1 MLIKL
6 DNIIKD
12 VIKNKKIKRKIKEN
26 AIIDIWK
33 ELVGENVANISKPI
47 KIEGNI
53 LFVDIISSTWAQ
65 ELKFFENKI
74 LNDIKNKMNLNIKKI
89 FFNIKDIKGNK
100 KEENIREK
108 YKKISLSEIDILKIN
123 NNLINIE
130 DENIKQKIKEVM
142 IKDEIF
148 KRRKN
153 R

>member
-1 MLIKL
+1 MLLKI

-33 ELVGENVANISKPI
+33 ELVGEKISDISKPN
-47 KIEGNI
+47 KIENDI

-89 FFNIKDIKGNK
+89 YFNIKDIKEPK
-100 KEENIREK
+100 KEENIKEK
-108 YKKISLSEIDILKIN
+108 YKKNNLGEIDILKIN
-123 NNLINIE
+123 NNLTNIK
-130 DENIKQKIKEVM
+130 DENIKQKIKEIM

-148 KRRKN
+148 KRRRK
-153 R
+153 